1 MVEEISNRLDQAI
14 ANIKELDII
23 ADLPTIL
30 EDMIY
35 IFVEHNNKYKELPD
49 MDKFMYGDVFF
60 SKIVDY
66 SAEFVKKF
74 MKHFYNIDVN
84 IEETNN
90 YSLVSAA
97 AAYEKE
103 SDKILYTSLG
113 IMLGCRRKFEFILTF
128 FHESYHKI
136 QHDALK
142 VNTMEGLLNYPPSML
157 LELKEIL
164 YRDSMP
170 DNTFHKTNYNKL
182 YYETTARMTSIN
194 MLKSMFARLVKSYEE
209 YCSKNEKTV
218 EPEVLKNSSILET
231 IALETAMEDEKE
243 QKANGRLD
251 NGIIRELHSRII
263 NSHYVLNGEEVDR
276 LIVLD
281 KYIKAHPEY
290 KERYPVLKILI
301 NDQYKLRSY
310 DELKEE
316 KTRLLG
322 KRNVKEYSLV
332 SDMFRTVL
340 LTDPIL
346 YLNALIETNNY
357 AEIVALF
364 EKHPTLVKEY
374 LEDITALIVK
384 CKNDQIKEFIK
395 AKCQGS
401 KMDL

>member
-23 ADLPTIL
+23 ANLPTIL
-30 EDMIY
+30 EDMMY
-35 IFVEHNNKYKELPD
+35 IFVEYDNKYKELSYK
-49 MDKFMYGDVFF
+49 DKYMYGDVFF
-60 SKIVDY
+60 SKIVEY

-74 MKHFYNIDVN
+74 MKHFYNVN
-84 IEETNN
+84 VDIEETNN

-97 AAYEKE
+97 AAFEKK
-103 SDKILYTSLG
+103 SNKILYTSLG
-113 IMLGCRRKFEFILTF
+113 ILFACRRKFEFILTF
-128 FHESYHKI
+128 FHESYHKL

-142 VNTMEGLLNYPPSML
+142 ENTMEGLLNYPPSML
-157 LELKEIL
+157 LELKEII
-164 YRDSMP
+164 YRDSTP
-170 DNTFHKTNYNKL
+170 DETFHKTNYNKL
-182 YYETTARMTSIN
+182 YYETTAVMTSIN

-209 YCSKNEKTV
+209 YCRRSEKTV

-231 IALETAMEDEKE
+231 IALETAVENEKE
-243 QKANGRLD
+243 MKANGRLD

-276 LIVLD
+276 LITLD

-316 KTRLLG
+316 KTKLLG

-346 YLNALIETNNY
+346 YLNALIETNNF

-364 EKHPTLVKEY
+364 EKHPTLVSEY
-374 LEDITALIVK
+374 PEEITALIVK

-395 AKCQGS
+395 AKCQGT

>member
-30 EDMIY
+30 EDMMY
-35 IFVEHNNKYKELPD
+35 IFVEYDNKYKELSYK
-49 MDKFMYGDVFF
+49 DKYMYGDVFF

-74 MKHFYNIDVN
+74 MKHFYNVN
-84 IEETNN
+84 VDIEETNN

-97 AAYEKE
+97 AAFEKK
-103 SDKILYTSLG
+103 SNKILYTSLG
-113 IMLGCRRKFEFILTF
+113 ILLACRRKFEFILTF
-128 FHESYHKI
+128 FHESYHKL

-142 VNTMEGLLNYPPSML
+142 ENTMEGLLNYPPSML
-157 LELKEIL
+157 LELKEII
-164 YRDSMP
+164 YRDSTP
-170 DNTFHKTNYNKL
+170 DETFHKSNYNKL
-182 YYETTARMTSIN
+182 YYETTAMMTSIN

-209 YCSKNEKTV
+209 YCRRSEKTV

-231 IALETAMEDEKE
+231 IALETAVENEKE
-243 QKANGRLD
+243 MKANGRLD

-276 LIVLD
+276 LITLD
-281 KYIKAHPEY
+281 KYVKAHPEY

-364 EKHPTLVKEY
+364 EKHPTLVSEY
-374 LEDITALIVK
+374 PEEITALIVK

-395 AKCQGS
+395 AKCQGT